1 MKRLL
6 TGTAI
11 AALLAAP
18 ALAQTQ
24 TNDETITTRPTV
36 VNVTEAELPAEY
48 SAEDLNKMVLAQLN
62 SRNDKTPAS
71 KAEMAKNEV
80 VMDDQEWS
88 DTVGIMQTAQADER
102 FTNLVSL
109 IELSADDLGLEP
121 GMSYTV
127 FAPVN
132 DAFAP
137 LSQERLT
144 YLTSEEGAQERTDIL
159 KGHIIPAS
167 IAAADVPKDGTMV
180 ETLSGE
186 KIWVTMTEDGN
197 VKAGNAIVVEGD
209 IEASNGI
216 IHAVDTII
224 MPKGM

>member
-24 TNDETITTRPTV
+24 TNDETITTQPTV

>member
-24 TNDETITTRPTV
+24 TNDETITTQPTV

-80 VMDDQEWS
+80 AVDDQEWS
-88 DTVGIMQTAQADER
+88 DTVGIMQTAQGDER